1 MKTYT
6 IYPTDEQEKIIQA
19 FLEKNEISF
28 LSEEETL
35 PDYVLEGIARG
46 QEDIKAGR
54 TITLEEFKK
63 RMLSTE

>member
-6 IYPTDEQEKIIQA
+6 IYPTDEQEKIIRA

-28 LSEEETL
+28 LKEEETL
-35 PDYVLEGIARG
+35 PDYVLEGIISG

-54 TITLEEFKK
+54 SITLEEFKK
-63 RMLSTE
+63 KMLSTE